1 LKRTGFAPVPNAGG
15 TTDLPYPRDVHHYQ
29 ERNVIAHSGTDQD
42 EGVDAEGVKIPPVDP
57 RTMAAVIAAAQTH
70 LLKMLSDKGFDYTHP
85 VDEYAPQGI
94 PGPIQSLTIQADY
107 DMPERIETIL
117 VVVPVGT
124 TSALLQLG
132 QRSMQLYS
140 GAALVSPLVIAMP
153 VHGLIVNSDDPRIL
167 TFTGA
172 VTSQPYLGLTGY
184 ALTRG
189 QFS

>member
-1 LKRTGFAPVPNAGG
+1 MRHPNLAPVPDAGG
-15 TTDLPYPRDVHHYQ
+15 TADVPFPRGVHQYQ
-29 ERNVIAHSGTDQD
+29 ERNAVLRRGTDQD
-42 EGVDAEGVKIPPVDP
+42 TGVDAVGVDIPPVDP
-57 RTMAAVIAAAQTH
+57 RTIAAVVAAAQTH
-70 LLKMLSDKGFDYTHP
+70 LLKMLADKGFDYTHP

-94 PGPIQSLTIQADY
+94 PGPVQTLTIQSDY

-117 VVVPVGT
+117 VVVPVGA

-140 GAALVSPLVIAMP
+140 GAALASPLTIVMP
-153 VHGLIVNSDDPRIL
+153 VHGVIINSDDPRIL
-167 TFTGA
+167 TFVGTI
-172 VTSQPYLGLTGY
+172 TSQPYLGLTGY